1 MNKKFIGMAWPSD
14 GINDSEYW
22 NYLPKKYELLISRY
36 PVSGSLKVEILKK
49 ESNLNNIMKCLKT
62 MTTKKLDTIIL
73 CDFGSSVLNGQNL
86 INKSEDYFRNKFNI
100 PCLNIVNST
109 VNFIKKRKKKISII
123 SPYNKVITKSFLKL
137 IPDKDMISSTVNLS
151 LKSEIEINSI
161 ENFINLKHDTILNND
176 LLFIGGGITI
186 SNLTNYYKSKFNIKV
201 FSSPMLI
208 INDAVFKIK

>member
-1 MNKKFIGMAWPSD
+1 
-14 GINDSEYW
+14 
-22 NYLPKKYELLISRY
+22 
-36 PVSGSLKVEILKK
+36 
-49 ESNLNNIMKCLKT
+49 
-62 MTTKKLDTIIL
+62 
-73 CDFGSSVLNGQNL
+73 
-86 INKSEDYFRNKFNI
+86 
-100 PCLNIVNST
+100 
-109 VNFIKKRKKKISII
+109 
-123 SPYNKVITKSFLKL
+123 
-137 IPDKDMISSTVNLS
+137 MISSTVNLS